1 MKLLALDI
9 ATKTGWCNEIS
20 SGVWDFTIKRGE
32 SIGMRLIRFRAKV
45 QEMMELSKPEVIVY
59 ELPAGLF
66 KASIMVASEMIG
78 VLKVLCEDHKIEFA
92 HESAKEIKKFATGNG
107 NAGKPLMIQ
116 AAKDLNLGIDIID
129 DNHADAIHL
138 YRLFISKHKI

>member
-1 MKLLALDI
+1 MKILALDI
-9 ATKTGWCNEIS
+9 ATKTGWCNNTS
-20 SGVWDFTIKRGE
+20 SGVWDFSVKRGE

-45 QEMMELSKPEVIVY
+45 LEMISLEKPDVIVY

-78 VLKVLCEDHKIEFA
+78 VLKTICEDQKIEYA
-92 HESAKEIKKFATGNG
+92 HESATEIKKFATGKG
-107 NAGKPLMIQ
+107 NAKKEHMIK
-116 AAKDLNLGIDIID
+116 ALEDVGIKVID

-138 YRLFISKHKI
+138 FNLFKSKHIS

>member
-1 MKLLALDI
+1 MKILALDI
-9 ATKTGWCNEIS
+9 ATKTGWCNDTS
-20 SGVWDFTIKRGE
+20 SGVWDFSVKRGE

-45 QEMMELSKPEVIVY
+45 QEMINLERPDVIVY

-78 VLKVLCEDHKIEFA
+78 VLKTLCEDNNIEYA
-92 HESAKEIKKFATGNG
+92 HESATEIKKFATGKG
-107 NAGKPLMIQ
+107 NAKKEAMIQ
-116 AAKDLNLGIDIID
+116 AAKDLGIQVID

-138 YRLFISKHKI
+138 HRLFKSKYN